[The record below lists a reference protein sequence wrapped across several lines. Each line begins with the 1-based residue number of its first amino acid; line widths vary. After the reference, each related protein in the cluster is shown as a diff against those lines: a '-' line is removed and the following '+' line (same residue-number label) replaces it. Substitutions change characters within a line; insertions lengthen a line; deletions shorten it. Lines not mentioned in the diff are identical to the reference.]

1 MKNTPPVVSV
11 VGKSNVGKTTLIEKL
26 VREMKRRHYKVA
38 TIKRDVHGF
47 EVDRPGKDS
56 WRHAQAGSDCV
67 VISSHEKLAMIQKLD
82 DELPIDEVVSRLP
95 EVDIVLTE
103 GYKRQNKPKIEVSR
117 REMGSDLLCNEEEL
131 ICIATDQVHD
141 MRVPQFGLDDAAGVI
156 NLLENLYLRRD

>member
-1 MKNTPPVVSV
+1 MKTRPPVVSV
-11 VGKSNVGKTTLIEKL
+11 VGKSNVGKTTLVEKL
-26 VREMKRRHYKVA
+26 LRELKRRHYKVA

-47 EVDRPGKDS
+47 DVDRPGKDS

-67 VISSHEKLAMIQKLD
+67 VISSHEKLAMIRKVD
-82 DELPIDEVVSRLP
+82 DELPIDEVVSLLP

-103 GYKRQNKPKIEVSR
+103 GYRRQNKPKIEVSR

-141 MRVPQFGLDDAAGVI
+141 LRVPQFDLEDAGGIVD
-156 NLLENLYLRRD
+156 LLETLYLRRD

>member
-11 VGKSNVGKTTLIEKL
+11 VGKSNVGKTTFIEKL

-47 EVDRPGKDS
+47 DVDRPGKDS
-56 WRHAQAGSDCV
+56 WRHGQAGSDCV

-95 EVDIVLTE
+95 EMDIVLTE

-141 MRVPQFGLDDAAGVI
+141 MGVPQFDLDDAAGVV

>member
-11 VGKSNVGKTTLIEKL
+11 VGKSNVGKTTFIEKL
-26 VREMKRRHYKVA
+26 VREIKRRHYKVA